1 MKTLRRSLLVM
12 MLAVGTAACG
22 TSSIMGP
29 HTPDSGNH
37 TPDSGNHTPDS
48 GNHTPDSGNIVS
60 GG

>member
-1 MKTLRRSLLVM
+1 MKTLRRSLLVL
-12 MLAVGTAACG
+12 MLTVGTAACG
-22 TSSIMGP
+22 SSIMGP